1 MNAEFIWRNF
11 MHITDK
17 RTREIIKKWYY
28 ALSFDKKYDEEFLK
42 ALDAVYVDCGAVA
55 EDYKIDD
62 ADGKKNFLYY
72 LYFCEEMQRAYL
84 EKGIP
89 HDMFM
94 DNAYDIVIWTDI
106 WSNLKGELFL
116 GEIDWLWH
124 IFTLR
129 IIKVGRLQYFRRG
142 AKEDAP
148 TKNLKAGDPVLDI
161 HIPARGPLYRDEC
174 VKSLELA
181 KEFFGKYY
189 PEFDYKCFT
198 CHSWLLDLNLNKF
211 LSCDTNII
219 KFQNLFT
226 HAAGTP
232 LDSAITFCFPFGV
245 TRENIKDFTPKTS
258 LQSKIRNFVIDGGVL
273 YYSFGV
279 RAKDKDV

>member
-1 MNAEFIWRNF
+1 
-11 MHITDK
+11 
-17 RTREIIKKWYY
+17 
-28 ALSFDKKYDEEFLK
+28 
-42 ALDAVYVDCGAVA
+42 
-55 EDYKIDD
+55 
-62 ADGKKNFLYY
+62 
-72 LYFCEEMQRAYL
+72 MQRAYL

-148 TKNLKAGDPVLDI
+148 TKNLKTGDPVLDI

-181 KEFFGKYY
+181 REFFGKYY

-198 CHSWLLDLNLNKF
+198 CHSWLLDPTTDDILGPDSNIRKF
-211 LSCDTNII
+211 RE
-219 KFQNLFT
+219 LFEVVDKSPSRAIYSYVLRWKIT
-226 HAAGTP
+226 DEEIPFAECKSSLAARVKAAAKSGRQFY
-232 LDSAITFCFPFGV
+232 AGYG
-245 TRENIKDFTPKTS
+245 
-258 LQSKIRNFVIDGGVL
+258 VID
-273 YYSFGV
+273 
-279 RAKDKDV
+279 R